1 MQFGVAGAADT
12 IWKFCPS
19 VIRRLAE
26 VSWRLDRHSHPGK
39 IAAAPVAR
47 TH

>member
-1 MQFGVAGAADT
+1 MQFGVAGDRDT
-12 IWKFCPS
+12 IRTSAPQ
-19 VIRRLAE
+19 IRRLAE